1 MTRTGFLSQLK
12 SGLTSA
18 PRLLQA
24 PQTNRGRYQAVHAG
38 APKRC
43 SLMASRIALSFSHCQ
58 HLGVDMDDVKAVI
71 EQATDAAMGTPPE
84 ALAEA
89 PKPEMGTLPEAPAEA
104 PKPEMAPRRKHQRKR
119 RSLRGRKSGGPQRRS
134 PGRSGRRTRSV
145 RKPKSQ
151 PRNPQRKRPRRR
163 KPRKRRQRKR
173 SAEVKRKPPDEG
185 PEVFCYRLLEGEPA
199 SRRR

>member
-12 SGLTSA
+12 SGRASA

-24 PQTNRGRYQAVHAG
+24 PQTNRGRYQAGHAG

-84 ALAEA
+84 APAEA
-89 PKPEMGTLPEAPAEA
+89 LKPEMGTPPEAPAEA
-104 PKPEMAPRRKHQRKR
+104 PKPEMGTPPEAPAEAPKPERKKVRRAAKKIARKVR
-119 RSLRGRKSGGPQRRS
+119 PTNKVGKKAKKSAKKS
-134 PGRSGRRTRSV
+134 P
-145 RKPKSQ
+145 KKAPKKAKAKKKTAKKA
-151 PRNPQRKRPRRR
+151 KR
-163 KPRKRRQRKR
+163 
-173 SAEVKRKPPDEG
+173 
-185 PEVFCYRLLEGEPA
+185 
-199 SRRR
+199 